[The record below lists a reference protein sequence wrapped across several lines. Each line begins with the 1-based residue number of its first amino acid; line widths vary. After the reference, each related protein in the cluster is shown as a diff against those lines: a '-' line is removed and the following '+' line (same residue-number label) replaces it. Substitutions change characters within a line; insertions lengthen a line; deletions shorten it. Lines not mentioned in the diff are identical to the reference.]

1 MKFIFADSLDFV
13 DPEYDFVED
22 ANAAKRRW
30 HEDDEF
36 PHEHLDAAPYDGIL
50 VSRAIVGGVRKGGKY
65 TPAQAMRL
73 SREGARAFLRYPSS
87 SYPQSIIMGDCGAFS
102 YRDAK
107 KPPYT
112 VDDTLEFY
120 EDGGF
125 THGCSVDHLIFDF
138 TRAVKPPSADV
149 RDRYEVTLE
158 NARAFIKGSKRLRR
172 FTPLGVIQG
181 WSPASMAEAAKK
193 LSKMGYDYLAVG
205 GMVPLKIAQIA
216 EALESIRAATPSKV
230 KLHILGFGKIEDIQ
244 VLHRYGVASFDT
256 TSPLTRAFKDAKKNY
271 YSLLP
276 HGELEYFTAVRIP
289 QATVNDR
296 LTKTAKKGG
305 VDQEHL
311 VRMETAALKAVRAFA
326 AGRCTAPDAV
336 DEVLAYDRY
345 ALWNSRLTGE
355 RNARHIKQIRETY
368 IHTLSA
374 RPWER
379 CACRVCRETGVEAVI
394 FRSSNRN
401 KRRGM
406 HNLHVFYT
414 SLRTRFGQSL

>member
-22 ANAAKRRW
+22 KNGAKRRW

-36 PHEHLDAAPYDGIL
+36 PHEHLDVAPYDGIL

-73 SREGARAFLRYPSS
+73 SREGARAFLRYPVSA
-87 SYPQSIIMGDCGAFS
+87 YPRSIIMGDCGAFS
-102 YRDAK
+102 YREAK
-107 KPPYT
+107 CPPYT
-112 VDDTLEFY
+112 VEDTLEFY

-138 TRAVKPPSADV
+138 SRAIKPPSADV
-149 RDRYEVTLE
+149 QDRYDITLN
-158 NARAFIKGSKRLRR
+158 NARTFIKGSKALKK
-172 FTPLGVIQG
+172 FTPLGVVQG

-193 LSKMGYDYLAVG
+193 LSGMGFEYLAVG
-205 GMVPLKIAQIA
+205 GMVPLKTPQIA
-216 EALESIRAATPSKV
+216 EALECIRSAIPTKV
-230 KLHILGFGKIEDIQ
+230 KLHILGFGKLEDVQ

-276 HGELEYFTAVRIP
+276 NGDLEYFTAVRIP
-289 QATVNDR
+289 QAIVNDR
-296 LTKTAKKGG
+296 LTKTAKEGRI
-305 VDQEHL
+305 DQEKL
-311 VRMETAALKAVRAFA
+311 VQMESAALTAVRDFS
-326 AGRCTAPDAV
+326 AGRCTAAEAV
-336 DEVLAYDRY
+336 DGVLAYDRY
-345 ALWNSRLTGE
+345 ALWNSRLTGD
-355 RNARHIKQIRETY
+355 RNARHISQLRETY
-368 IHTLSA
+368 IRTLSA
-374 RPWER
+374 RPWEL
-379 CACRVCRETGVEAVI
+379 CSCRVCRETGVEAVI

-406 HNLHVFYT
+406 HNLQVFYR
-414 SLRTRFGQSL
+414 SLRTRFGRSL